1 MKLDHLLQSDGL
13 MQHSLRVTDV
23 PERRP
28 WLAQKCVNK
37 SVLHVGCCDVPV
49 FDPNNN
55 LHIELARV
63 TPRLD
68 GLDIS
73 EEGIFV
79 LSQHVYSEY
88 FTSSDHVSKDYD
100 LVLAP
105 EVLEHTPDPR
115 SFLES
120 IFQVRAQ
127 SYLITAP
134 HIQWYEQTSRQGDCF
149 IEKVH
154 GDHRAWYSPYTLLNA
169 VRPFIDEDHDDLEIF
184 LIAGVGSVG
193 IEVRKPLVVSDWQR
207 PWPHAGAENAA
218 PIQGHLELAQQL
230 LLEGRSGEALYIIAE
245 ERKTH
250 PSPASYYLEAAS
262 LLALGRFLDVF
273 RSSVEFMRAHPQ
285 DKRCLLFA
293 ASAAEGLNQVAE
305 AQQLRQMAEAL
316 DSSSAHR
323 LP

>member
-1 MKLDHLLQSDGL
+1 MKIHQLLHSDGL

-28 WLAQKCVNK
+28 WLAQKCANK

-79 LSQHVYSEY
+79 LSQHVYSDY
-88 FTSSDHVSKDYD
+88 FTSSHHITKQYD

-120 IFQVRAQ
+120 VFQVRAQ

-169 VRPFIDEDHDDLEIF
+169 VRPFIDEERDELEIF

-193 IEVRKPLVVSDWQR
+193 IEVTKPLVASDWQR
-207 PWPHAGAENAA
+207 PWPGVDAENEA
-218 PIQGHLELAQQL
+218 PLQNHLELAQQL
-230 LLEGRSGEALYIIAE
+230 LREGRSGEALYIIAE
-245 ERKTH
+245 ERKNH
-250 PSPASYYLEAAS
+250 PSPASYYLEAES
-262 LLALGRFLDVF
+262 LLALGRHMDVF
-273 RSSVEFMRAHPQ
+273 RSSVEFMRAYPQ

-293 ASAAEGLNQVAE
+293 ATAAEGLDQFAQ
-305 AQQLRQMAEAL
+305 AQQLRQMAAAF
-316 DSSSAHR
+316 DS
-323 LP
+323 